1 MQKKFYITTA
11 IAYLNGPPHIG
22 HALEIIQA
30 DSLARFY
37 RLIPGL
43 EVVFQTGSDEHGS
56 KVYNSARDE
65 NKPIMD
71 FLNHI
76 HGLFIDMY
84 KTLNISYDRYVR
96 TTDPVHKK
104 ASQALWMKMV
114 EAGDIYKDTYR
125 GLYCEGCEANKIMSE
140 LVDNR
145 CPLHPNREL
154 VSIDETNYF
163 FRLSKYQDKIIDL
176 IKNDVYEIVPEA
188 RKNEMMAFLNNKL
201 HDVSFS
207 REKSKL
213 PWGIPVPNDPD
224 HVMYVWC
231 DALANYITNVGYS
244 TNDEEFNSIWPAD
257 IHIIGKDIIRFH
269 SIYWPAMLIS
279 AGIAVPKKLFVHA
292 FIKKGDQKIGKS
304 LGNVIDPLKLVETYG
319 VDQLRFFLLK
329 EIQTYVDGY
338 YSDDLFIDCINNVL
352 GNDLGNLIQRVNKL
366 IEKDFQGIIPKYD
379 VLQPEDL
386 EILNAF
392 NQDLIEK
399 MKEQMGRFHISNTI
413 ELVWQTIRNT
423 NKYINDQAPWHLV
436 KKGEMERYKTVI
448 YTLVQAIR
456 NIAILLKPFIPA
468 SCDKINEWFCFDKD
482 ANFSKIGNLESEVP
496 IGKAVSAK
504 EILFPK
510 VKPPEEHPASVL
522 DFKVGLIESCE
533 KVPDSEKL
541 LKLIVDF
548 KTKKVQV
555 ISGIAKWYEPSALI
569 GTKRMFL
576 TNLKPT
582 KFVGLTSDAMI
593 IAGEDEALDKLALVD
608 VEGEPGEQVYV
619 GEIEPNPQQIKLK
632 KFQEFSLITKGGTI
646 YIEDMVL
653 STKKGPVKIDLK
665 DGVKLS

>member
-1 MQKKFYITTA
+1 M
-11 IAYLNGPPHIG
+11 
-22 HALEIIQA
+22 
-30 DSLARFY
+30 
-37 RLIPGL
+37 
-43 EVVFQTGSDEHGS
+43 VFQTGSDEHGS

-269 SIYWPAMLIS
+269 SIYWR
-279 AGIAVPKKLFVHA
+279 
-292 FIKKGDQKIGKS
+292 
-304 LGNVIDPLKLVETYG
+304 NVNICWCV
-319 VDQLRFFLLK
+319 
-329 EIQTYVDGY
+329 
-338 YSDDLFIDCINNVL
+338 
-352 GNDLGNLIQRVNKL
+352 
-366 IEKDFQGIIPKYD
+366 
-379 VLQPEDL
+379 L
-386 EILNAF
+386 EI
-392 NQDLIEK
+392 IHP
-399 MKEQMGRFHISNTI
+399 RF
-413 ELVWQTIRNT
+413 
-423 NKYINDQAPWHLV
+423 Y
-436 KKGEMERYKTVI
+436 
-448 YTLVQAIR
+448 
-456 NIAILLKPFIPA
+456 
-468 SCDKINEWFCFDKD
+468 
-482 ANFSKIGNLESEVP
+482 
-496 IGKAVSAK
+496 
-504 EILFPK
+504 
-510 VKPPEEHPASVL
+510 
-522 DFKVGLIESCE
+522 
-533 KVPDSEKL
+533 
-541 LKLIVDF
+541 
-548 KTKKVQV
+548 
-555 ISGIAKWYEPSALI
+555 
-569 GTKRMFL
+569 
-576 TNLKPT
+576 
-582 KFVGLTSDAMI
+582 
-593 IAGEDEALDKLALVD
+593 
-608 VEGEPGEQVYV
+608 
-619 GEIEPNPQQIKLK
+619 
-632 KFQEFSLITKGGTI
+632 
-646 YIEDMVL
+646 
-653 STKKGPVKIDLK
+653 
-665 DGVKLS
+665 

>member
-1 MQKKFYITTA
+1 MIDTFGQPILLYKKH
-11 IAYLNGPPHIG
+11 LKP
-22 HALEIIQA
+22 LDEI
-30 DSLARFY
+30 
-37 RLIPGL
+37 
-43 EVVFQTGSDEHGS
+43 
-56 KVYNSARDE
+56 
-65 NKPIMD
+65 
-71 FLNHI
+71 
-76 HGLFIDMY
+76 
-84 KTLNISYDRYVR
+84 
-96 TTDPVHKK
+96 
-104 ASQALWMKMV
+104 
-114 EAGDIYKDTYR
+114 EADIYKDTYR

-379 VLQPEDL
+379 VY
-386 EILNAF
+386 N
-392 NQDLIEK
+392 
-399 MKEQMGRFHISNTI
+399 RS
-413 ELVWQTIRNT
+413 RNT
-423 NKYINDQAPWHLV
+423 
-436 KKGEMERYKTVI
+436 
-448 YTLVQAIR
+448 
-456 NIAILLKPFIPA
+456 
-468 SCDKINEWFCFDKD
+468 
-482 ANFSKIGNLESEVP
+482 
-496 IGKAVSAK
+496 
-504 EILFPK
+504 
-510 VKPPEEHPASVL
+510 
-522 DFKVGLIESCE
+522 
-533 KVPDSEKL
+533 
-541 LKLIVDF
+541 
-548 KTKKVQV
+548 
-555 ISGIAKWYEPSALI
+555 
-569 GTKRMFL
+569 
-576 TNLKPT
+576 
-582 KFVGLTSDAMI
+582 
-593 IAGEDEALDKLALVD
+593 
-608 VEGEPGEQVYV
+608 
-619 GEIEPNPQQIKLK
+619 
-632 KFQEFSLITKGGTI
+632 
-646 YIEDMVL
+646 
-653 STKKGPVKIDLK
+653 
-665 DGVKLS
+665 